1 MKATCLLPVA
11 LQEFRVALLKKVPGK
26 SAFSKN
32 SIFLVTLVTS
42 KHSVSYRLKVRYYET
57 IEQ

>member
-42 KHSVSYRLKVRYYET
+42 KHSVSYRLKVRY
-57 IEQ
+57 